1 MWVSLAD
8 SLWKVSVRGGK
19 GEGRGREGGGK
30 GEGRGREG
38 GGKGEGRGGKGE
50 GRGREGGGKGDGR
63 MEGGWRRETK
73 PELHVGPVQ
82 LVSHWHTP
90 VSHLPCTHTTF
101 AHGSGNTRV
110 ILKEEGERAK

>member
-38 GGKGEGRGGKGE
+38 GGKGEGRGREGGGKGE
-50 GRGREGGGKGDGR
+50 GRGREGWKG
-63 MEGGWRRETK
+63 M
-73 PELHVGPVQ
+73 
-82 LVSHWHTP
+82 
-90 VSHLPCTHTTF
+90 
-101 AHGSGNTRV
+101 
-110 ILKEEGERAK
+110 EEGDQT